1 MSATAYQTTE
11 PIHSP
16 TRNRISVEDR
26 AFHDWYRFVLSFPP
40 HLVRHYL
47 DVFDPPSG
55 TAVLDPFCGTGTTL
69 VEGMKLGFDVCG
81 IEANPMAHFAS
92 TVKTSWRVDGAGLAA
107 ASKRLAKR
115 AQDQLDEEG
124 FPEPEENAKVRERN
138 LFGLHSLN
146 SEQDALLLKGS
157 ISQIPLH
164 RVLTL
169 LEKIGRSK
177 DEFKDIQRLA
187 VAKSLVGPVGNLHF
201 GPEVGVLRKKRLD
214 APVVSHWLDNVLG
227 SASDLDVVAS
237 ARIPNSRVHLADS
250 RNSIRSIREQSIG
263 ALFTSP
269 PYPNEK
275 DYTRT
280 TRLESVLLDFIG
292 TRSEL
297 RSLKKGLL
305 RSNTRNIYVSDRDH
319 EIGLRYPR
327 IKKMCVAIE
336 DRRKELGKTSGFERL
351 YWKVTA
357 SYFGGMERHLESLK
371 RVLIPG
377 AKLGY
382 VVGDQASYFRIP
394 IKTGEILAEIAESIG
409 YEVASIDLFRTRLA
423 TATKEQLREEV
434 VILRWRGG
442 A

>member
-1 MSATAYQTTE
+1 MSATAYQASE

-16 TRNRISVEDR
+16 TRNRIAVEDR

-40 HLVRHYL
+40 HLVKHYL
-47 DVFDPPSG
+47 DVFDPPVG

-69 VEGMKLGFDVCG
+69 VEGMKLGYDVCG

-92 TVKTSWRVDGAGLAA
+92 SVKTNWRVDGDGLAT

-124 FPEPEENAKVRERN
+124 FPEPHVASELRERN
-138 LFGLHSLN
+138 LFGLHDLN
-146 SEQDALLLKGS
+146 EDQESLLLRGS
-157 ISQIPLH
+157 ISPIPLH

-169 LEKIGRSK
+169 MEKVGRSK

-187 VAKSLVGPVGNLHF
+187 IAKALVGPVGNLHF

-214 APVVSHWLDNVLG
+214 VAAVSIWLENVLT
-227 SASDLDVVAS
+227 SASDLDAVQGA
-237 ARIPNSRVHLADS
+237 AIPRSRVYLADS
-250 RNSIRSIREQSIG
+250 RNVIKSIREKSIG

-280 TRLESVLLDFIG
+280 TRLESVLLGFISN
-292 TRSEL
+292 RSEL
-297 RSLKKGLL
+297 RALKKGLL
-305 RSNTRNIYVSDRDH
+305 RSNTRNIYVADTDH

-327 IKKMCVAIE
+327 VKRICEQIE
-336 DRRKELGKTSGFERL
+336 ERRKDLGKTSGFERL

-371 RVLIPG
+371 RVLAPG

-409 YEVASIDLFRTRLA
+409 YRVVSIDLFRTRLA

-434 VILRWRGG
+434 VVLEWPS
-442 A
+442 

>member
-1 MSATAYQTTE
+1 MSATAYQTPE

-16 TRNRISVEDR
+16 TRNRIAVEDR

-40 HLVRHYL
+40 HLVKHYL
-47 DVFDPPSG
+47 EVFDPPKG
-55 TAVLDPFCGTGTTL
+55 TTVLDPFCGTGTTL
-69 VEGMKLGFDVCG
+69 VEGMKLGYDVCG

-92 TVKTSWRVDGAGLAA
+92 SVKTNWRVDGQGLAA

-124 FPEPEENAKVRERN
+124 LLEPLEGKVVRERN
-138 LFGLHSLN
+138 LFGLHGL
-146 SEQDALLLKGS
+146 SEEQESLLLKGS
-157 ISQIPLH
+157 ISPIPLH

-169 LEKIGRSK
+169 LECIGRSR
-177 DEFKDIQRLA
+177 DEYRGVQRLA
-187 VAKSLVGPVGNLHF
+187 VAKALVGPVGNLHF

-214 APVVSHWLDNVLG
+214 VPAVSHWLEFVLA
-227 SASDLDVVAS
+227 SAADLQVVEG
-237 ARIPNSRVHLADS
+237 ARIPRSRVHLADS
-250 RNSIRSIREQSIG
+250 RNAIHSMREQSVG

-280 TRLESVLLDFIG
+280 TRLESVMLDFISS
-292 TRSEL
+292 RPEL
-297 RSLKKGLL
+297 RALKKGLL
-305 RSNTRNIYVSDRDH
+305 RSNTRNIYVADTDH
-319 EIGLRYPR
+319 LIGLRYSR
-327 IKKMCVAIE
+327 IKAICDQIE
-336 DRRKELGKTSGFERL
+336 DRRKALGKTSGFERL

-371 RVLIPG
+371 RVLLPG

-382 VVGDQASYFRIP
+382 VVGDQASFFRIP

-409 YEVASIDLFRTRLA
+409 FEVKSIDLFRTRLA

-434 VILRWRGG
+434 VVLEWRP
-442 A
+442 